1 MGARSLVKVRE
12 EAPAQP
18 SQVLSIG
25 RIAAENP
32 LLRDGTGVERERA
45 RDRDRD
51 VRRARVGEDI
61 PEVAE
66 QVRRVHRMAYHA
78 VGAAQLEAAVRSHEA
93 EAPPEEDGG
102 HRRRQR
108 ADHLDRPAEP
118 GERPR
123 RNSSGRKVPTMPS
136 TQSTG
141 RSEVSALGRRTTN
154 RTTRMV
160 SWTTIARRTASATST
175 SPRAREAC
183 AATNRA

>member
-18 SQVLSIG
+18 SQVLSLG

-45 RDRDRD
+45 RDRDGD
-51 VRRARVGEDI
+51 VRRDRVGEDI

-93 EAPPEEDGG
+93 EAP
-102 HRRRQR
+102 
-108 ADHLDRPAEP
+108 
-118 GERPR
+118 
-123 RNSSGRKVPTMPS
+123 
-136 TQSTG
+136 
-141 RSEVSALGRRTTN
+141 
-154 RTTRMV
+154 
-160 SWTTIARRTASATST
+160 
-175 SPRAREAC
+175 REAC
-183 AATNRA
+183 AATNRAYRAARVRLHSAEPSRRPAPARDATGSHSITTCAPWASPARSTVPAGSSSTLSASGTRGEMRPGARRGRARTT